1 MTSLNSDSSME
12 LDSRLVKICRDS
24 FVLFFAV
31 DIAPFQEFFCLT
43 IKVAVHQRTESHQE
57 AIGFVLL
64 DFTQLKGDGR

>member
-12 LDSRLVKICRDS
+12 LDSRLVEIVL
-24 FVLFFAV
+24 FYLFFAV
-31 DIAPFQEFFCLT
+31 DIAPFQEFCCLS

-64 DFTQLKGDGR
+64 DFTQLRGDER